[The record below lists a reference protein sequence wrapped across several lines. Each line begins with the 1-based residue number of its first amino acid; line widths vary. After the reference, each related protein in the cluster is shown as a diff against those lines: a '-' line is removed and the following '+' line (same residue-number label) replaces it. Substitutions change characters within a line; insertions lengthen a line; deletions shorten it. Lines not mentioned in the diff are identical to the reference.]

1 MGNFTEKSIVEDY
14 IVQKLQEKGWRFVP
28 ANALERDSYEEPLLI
43 PNLRRALERINKESG
58 IGDEEINKALN
69 ELKLTG
75 TGIEGAKRILNF
87 YKFGIPVKF
96 EKEKVVKYIQLFDFQ
111 DIENN
116 EFIVS
121 RQVYYYGKE
130 TTCLSAGR
138 RQVRTDI
145 ILYVNGIP
153 LVNIECKN
161 PTSLTE
167 SWHTAYRQIK
177 DYERLVLE
185 LYKYVQIGVGAES
198 IARYFPIVP
207 WQDEPMTH
215 EWHEEEPACAGEP
228 HADRKDSIDSIVE
241 MLSRNILLD
250 IVKNYLFYREERG
263 EATKVITRYMQYRA
277 ANKIVNRVVKNF
289 RGEEVKNK
297 GLIWHWQG
305 SGKTLTMIFAAN
317 KLYYME
323 ELENPTIFFIVD
335 RIELEEQL
343 YKEFY
348 SLDIVKPEIIGSVDE
363 LKKILQFDDYRGK
376 RGVFITLIHKFRP
389 EELKEL
395 YKELEEVTR
404 YKETIMNRK
413 NVIAFI
419 DEGHRTQYGL
429 LAAQMKSILK
439 NAFFFALTGTPISK
453 KGRDTYLEFSYP
465 PDEVYLDR
473 YFITDSIRDG
483 FTVKIAYQPR
493 LEEKVRLKKDLLE
506 AFLETEFEEL
516 PEDVREEIEDKV
528 KKRLSAIKVVLENPE
543 RIKVIAKDI
552 AEHFKE
558 NIDGKFKA
566 MVVAGSRKACVLYK
580 KELDKHLPPEYSEI
594 VMTYT
599 VDDELLIRQYAEE
612 LIARNSGKDINDI
625 RKATV
630 EKFKEETFPKI
641 LIVTDMLLT
650 GFDAPILQVMYLDK
664 PLKEHRLLQAVAR
677 TNRPYKDLKEAGL
690 IIDYVGILKEFKKA
704 LEMYNE
710 EDIKLALTSFDG
722 IREEFVILVKEIL
735 EILKEVPRNYERE
748 TLLKACE
755 VLTTEKEKEKEFI
768 EKYKNLRKVFELL
781 GPDDIKL
788 EYFEDY
794 KWISAIYT
802 YYMKIVIQ
810 KPPVEGYVERYYEK
824 TVRFIHKATE
834 IEKLETD
841 LPIVAFDEG
850 YLKALEER
858 VKSRKEKAANILFTL
873 NRLVLVERHRN
884 PIYESLVEKVERL
897 LELWKEKTKDYERIY
912 KEGEI
917 AINEIKSLSERQK
930 SLGFS
935 DLEYSLLLA
944 LEEKFGKDEK
954 LLNEVRNISEELKN
968 YMFPGWFNQ
977 PTVEK
982 NVEREVRRFVRGLKG
997 KYSMTLEEMDE
1008 LYKKLIERVKNY
1020 GIS

>member
-1 MGNFTEKSIVEDY
+1 MEKFSEKSLIEDY
-14 IVQKLQEKGWRFVP
+14 IVEQLQQKGWRFIP
-28 ANALERDSYEEPLLI
+28 ADALERESYEEPLLI
-43 PNLRRALERINKESG
+43 PVLIRALERINKESG

-96 EKEKVVKYIQLFDFQ
+96 EKEKVVKYIHLFDFQ
-111 DIENN
+111 SLENN
-116 EFIVS
+116 GFIVS
-121 RQVYYYGKE
+121 RQVYYYGRE
-130 TTCLSAGR
+130 TI
-138 RQVRTDI
+138 RTDI

-167 SWHTAYRQIK
+167 SWYTAYRQIK
-177 DYERLVLE
+177 DYEGLVPE

-198 IARYFPIVP
+198 IARYFPTVP

-215 EWHEEEPACAGEP
+215 EWHDEE
-228 HADRKDSIDSIVE
+228 KDSIDSTVE
-241 MLSRNILLD
+241 MLAKDVLLD
-250 IVKNYLFYREERG
+250 IIRNYLFFRVELG
-263 EATKVITRYMQYRA
+263 NATKVITRYMQYRA
-277 ANKIVNRVVKNF
+277 ANKMVNRVVKNLK
-289 RGEEVKNK
+289 GEEEKNK

-317 KLYYME
+317 KLYYTE

-335 RIELEEQL
+335 RIELESQL

-348 SLDIVKPEIIGSVDE
+348 SLDIVEPEIIGSVDE
-363 LKKILQFDDYRGK
+363 LRRILQFDDYRGK

-389 EELKEL
+389 EELKEI
-395 YKELEEVTR
+395 YKELEEVTG

-413 NVIAFI
+413 NVVAFI

-453 KGRDTYLEFSYP
+453 RGRDTYLEFSYP

-493 LEEKVRLKKDLLE
+493 LEEKVRLKKDLLS

-516 PEDVREEIEDKV
+516 PEEVREEIEDKV
-528 KKRLSAIKVVLENPE
+528 KKRLNAIKVVLENPE
-543 RIKVIAKDI
+543 RIKVIAEDI

-566 MVVAGSRKACVLYK
+566 MVVAGSRKACHIYK
-580 KELDKHLPPEYSEI
+580 QELDKHLPPEYSEI
-594 VMTYT
+594 VMTYRT
-599 VDDELLIRQYAEE
+599 RESDESLVYRVAETRARYGNRDIDEIR
-612 LIARNSGKDINDI
+612 KDI
-625 RKATV
+625 V
-630 EKFKEETFPKI
+630 ERFKEETFPKI

-677 TNRPYKDLKEAGL
+677 TNRPYKDLKSAGL
-690 IIDYVGILKEFKKA
+690 VIDYVGILKEFKKA

-748 TLLKACE
+748 TLLKAVE
-755 VLTTEKEKEKEFI
+755 VLTAEKEKEKEFI

-841 LPIVAFDEG
+841 LPLVAFDEG

-873 NRLVLVERHRN
+873 NRLVLVKRHRN

-912 KEGEI
+912 EEGARLIKE
-917 AINEIKSLSERQK
+917 INSLSERQK
-930 SLGFS
+930 SLGMS
-935 DLEYSLLLA
+935 SLEYSLLLA
-944 LEEKFGKDEK
+944 LEEKFGRDEK
-954 LLNEVRNISEELKN
+954 LLNELRDISERLKN
-968 YMFPGWFNQ
+968 YLFPGWINQ
-977 PTVEK
+977 PAVEK
-982 NVEREVRRFVRGLKG
+982 NVEREVRRFTRGLKG

-1020 GIS
+1020 GTS